1 MKKTGKKADVRIGVH
16 LKARMIS
23 GMLVLGPLM
32 ITLFILKLIFAALT
46 AFVLPVLR
54 PWLDWLPESVLVVIA
69 TVAALLMIYL
79 VGMFTT
85 HFLGRRLIHLG
96 EKVMLKL
103 PIVRSVYSASKQVM
117 DTFSNSTKAAFSAT
131 VLVEFPHPG
140 SLAVGFVTGTMQ
152 GPQGHHL
159 YRVFVATTPNPTSG
173 FLLILPEERVTFT
186 DISVEDGIK
195 MIVSGGM
202 LAPKQY
208 ACKSS
213 PPPPDDCAGKSAESR
228 RPESV

>member
-1 MKKTGKKADVRIGVH
+1 MKPVEKKPEVKFGVH

-23 GMLVLGPLM
+23 GMLVLGPLV

-54 PWLDWLPESVLVVIA
+54 PWLVDLPESAVVIIA
-69 TVAALLMIYL
+69 TVAALLLIYL

-85 HFLGRRLIHLG
+85 HFLGRRLIKAG
-96 EKVMLKL
+96 EDIMMKL
-103 PIVRSVYSASKQVM
+103 PIVKSVYAASRQVM
-117 DTFSNSTKAAFSAT
+117 DTISNSTKASFTAT

-140 SLAVGFVTGTMQ
+140 SLAVGFITGTILN
-152 GPQGHHL
+152 PQGKTL

-173 FLLILPEERVTFT
+173 FLILLPEEGITFT

-208 ACKSS
+208 VKRDAPLPHIDAEQTAASKSE
-213 PPPPDDCAGKSAESR
+213 K
-228 RPESV
+228 

>member
-1 MKKTGKKADVRIGVH
+1 MKHAAKKAEARIGSH

-23 GMLVLGPLM
+23 GLLVLLPLA
-32 ITLFILKLIFAALT
+32 ITLFVLKWGFAALT
-46 AFVLPVLR
+46 AFVLPVLKE
-54 PWLDWLPESVLVVIA
+54 LPMLEELPGGVLVFIA
-69 TVAALLMIYL
+69 TILALLMIYL

-85 HFLGRRLIHLG
+85 HFIGRRFINMG
-96 EKVMLKL
+96 ERLMLKL
-103 PIVRSVYSASKQVM
+103 PIVKSVYSASKQVM
-117 DTFSNSTKAAFSAT
+117 DTFSNSTKASFTAT

-140 SLAVGFVTGTMQ
+140 SMAVGFITGTILNPE
-152 GPQGHHL
+152 GKTL

-173 FLLILPEERVTFT
+173 FLIILPEERVTFT

-208 ACKSS
+208 AVRSG
-213 PPPPDDCAGKSAESR
+213 PLPAAVTEQAA
-228 RPESV
+228 VAQ

>member
-1 MKKTGKKADVRIGVH
+1 MKPVEKKPEVKFGVH

-23 GMLVLGPLM
+23 GMLVLGPLV

-54 PWLDWLPESVLVVIA
+54 PWLVDLPESAVVIIA
-69 TVAALLMIYL
+69 TVAALLLIYL

-85 HFLGRRLIHLG
+85 HFLGRRLIKAG
-96 EKVMLKL
+96 EDIMMKL
-103 PIVRSVYSASKQVM
+103 PIVKSVYSASRQVM
-117 DTFSNSTKAAFSAT
+117 DTISNSTKASFTAT

-140 SLAVGFVTGTMQ
+140 SLAVGFITGTILN
-152 GPQGHHL
+152 PQGKTL

-173 FLLILPEERVTFT
+173 FLILLPEEGVTFT

-208 ACKSS
+208 VKRDA
-213 PPPPDDCAGKSAESR
+213 PLP
-228 RPESV
+228 